1 MTALLDADVLY
12 VMDIYPASEKPIEGV
27 TGRALAEGIKARGH
41 KAVRFLPDRQAV
53 AEEVA
58 KDLQEGDMLITLG
71 AGDVTRLGPE
81 IVEALRKREQDRT

>member
-1 MTALLDADVLY
+1 
-12 VMDIYPASEKPIEGV
+12 
-27 TGRALAEGIKARGH
+27 
-41 KAVRFLPDRQAV
+41 V